1 MHISHSLKNLS
12 HVVSHIRQWDVFILL
27 FVVLNDFFKISL
39 AVFEYEILSGFSLF
53 IFGVVDVEHFDDIA
67 TLS

>member
-1 MHISHSLKNLS
+1 
-12 HVVSHIRQWDVFILL
+12 
-27 FVVLNDFFKISL
+27 VVLNDFFKISL